1 MKSTSTLWKNC
12 YVRTSEEGELSLT
25 LKSQLK
31 QCLSALTEFH
41 ATWRKRYC
49 VVSTLKLL
57 CHPIFT
63 CQNTTQPSSQA
74 AQTLPGSDET
84 CIESTHP
91 QQTADIYKPQQV
103 HPWSKASFG
112 ASFLESAR
120 FTPAEQEILDVLLVN
135 FSMVLLYLYR
145 FGRGLPYYCSYQCH
159 TDSYS
164 MSIL

>member
-1 MKSTSTLWKNC
+1 METASTLWKNC
-12 YVRTSEEGELSLT
+12 YIRTSEEGELSLT
-25 LKSQLK
+25 LKSQL
-31 QCLSALTEFH
+31 QLCLSALTEFH
-41 ATWRKRYC
+41 AIWRKCNC

-74 AQTLPGSDET
+74 VQILPRSDKT

-103 HPWSKASFG
+103 HPWSKASFS

-135 FSMVLLYLYR
+135 FSIVLL
-145 FGRGLPYYCSYQCH
+145 H
-159 TDSYS
+159 SYS
-164 MSIL
+164 VW